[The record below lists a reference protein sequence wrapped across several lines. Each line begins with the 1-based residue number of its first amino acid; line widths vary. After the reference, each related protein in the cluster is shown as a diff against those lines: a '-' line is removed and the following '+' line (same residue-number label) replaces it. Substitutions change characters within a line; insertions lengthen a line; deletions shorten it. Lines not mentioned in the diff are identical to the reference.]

1 VDLHVRLEGRKDLA
15 RQLYRQL
22 RGAIVEGRIRLGERL
37 PSTRELASRLQLS
50 RNTVA
55 LAYEWLASEGL
66 VSGRAGAGSFVAQSR
81 AAPGDIRSQPVPAA
95 PAPDLRTAPV
105 WSRVSRD
112 FGRVA
117 AGSFDFRPGITD
129 PQLFPFDSWRR
140 LVSAQLRPKALNGRY
155 GDCAGHPAL
164 RDAIASH
171 VGAARGVQA
180 DAEDVI
186 ITYGA
191 QHAFD
196 LLARVLIEP
205 GTRAAMEDPGYPPIR
220 SLLESFGAAVVGVR
234 VDEEGLRVDALP
246 SDARLVYV
254 TPSHQYPLGMPM
266 SQARRLALLAWARER
281 NAVVIEDDYDS
292 EFRFGGRPLDALHAS
307 DRGGRVAYV
316 GTFSKTLL
324 PKLRL
329 GFLIAPRPLQ
339 EALKTAYCL
348 SAWHCQWPAQ
358 GAMAEF
364 IREGLLARHI
374 RRMRRLYATRHDK
387 VLSIFERRFGRWL
400 EPVPCVAGLHVSA
413 FFRST
418 IATEALVAA
427 QAEQAGIG
435 LHRLSPYYV
444 DTRARAGLAIGYGG
458 LPSDDIDEGLRRL
471 HTIIE
476 RATSKHRRT
485 S

>member
-15 RQLYRQL
+15 RQLYREL
-22 RGAIVEGRIRLGERL
+22 RGAIVEGRIRPGERL

-55 LAYEWLASEGL
+55 LAYEWLASEGF
-66 VSGRAGAGSFVAQSR
+66 VSG
-81 AAPGDIRSQPVPAA
+81 
-95 PAPDLRTAPV
+95 
-105 WSRVSRD
+105 
-112 FGRVA
+112 
-117 AGSFDFRPGITD
+117 
-129 PQLFPFDSWRR
+129 RR

-164 RDAIASH
+164 RDAIANH

-220 SLLESFGAAVVGVR
+220 SLLESFGAAVVGVK

-329 GFLIAPRPLQ
+329 GFLIAPKSLQ
-339 EALKTAYCL
+339 EALKTAYSL
-348 SAWHCQWPAQ
+348 SAWHCQWPALAQ
-358 GAMAEF
+358 RSISARGPRAE
-364 IREGLLARHI
+364 
-374 RRMRRLYATRHDK
+374 
-387 VLSIFERRFGRWL
+387 
-400 EPVPCVAGLHVSA
+400 PC
-413 FFRST
+413 
-418 IATEALVAA
+418 ALPR
-427 QAEQAGIG
+427 Q
-435 LHRLSPYYV
+435 LHR
-444 DTRARAGLAIGYGG
+444 TRTN
-458 LPSDDIDEGLRRL
+458 RL
-471 HTIIE
+471 V
-476 RATSKHRRT
+476 RFS
-485 S
+485 

>member
-15 RQLYRQL
+15 RQLFRQL
-22 RGAIVEGRIRLGERL
+22 RTAIVEGRIRPGDRL

-50 RNTVA
+50 RNTAA
-55 LAYEWLASEGL
+55 LAYEWLTSEGL
-66 VSGRAGAGSFVAQSR
+66 VSGRAGAGSFVERRSAPESAAEPTR
-81 AAPGDIRSQPVPAA
+81 AVSE
-95 PAPDLRTAPV
+95 LRTAPV
-105 WSRVSRD
+105 WSRVTRE

-117 AGSFDFRPGITD
+117 AGSFDFRPGIAD
-129 PQLFPFDSWRR
+129 PHLFPYDSWRR
-140 LVSAQLRPKALNGRY
+140 LVSAQLRPKTLNGRY
-155 GDCAGHPAL
+155 GECAGHPAL
-164 RDAIASH
+164 RDAIARH
-171 VGAARGVQA
+171 IGASRGVQA

-205 GTRAAMEDPGYPPIR
+205 GTRVAVEDPGYPPIR
-220 SLLESFGAAVVGVR
+220 SLLQSFGAVVVGAK
-234 VDEEGLRVDALP
+234 VDAEGLRVDALP

-254 TPSHQYPLGMPM
+254 TPSHQYPLGVPM
-266 SQARRLALLAWARER
+266 SSARRLALLAWARER

-316 GTFSKTLL
+316 GTFSKILL
-324 PKLRL
+324 PKIRL
-329 GFLIAPRPLQ
+329 GFLIAPKSIQ
-339 EALKTAYCL
+339 EALKTAYSL

-364 IREGLLARHI
+364 IREGLLARHL
-374 RRMRRLYATRHDK
+374 RRMRRIYAARHDK
-387 VLSIFERRFGRWL
+387 VLRILERSFAHWL
-400 EPVPCVAGLHVSA
+400 EPVPCVAGMHVTA
-413 FFRST
+413 LFRGA
-418 IATEALVAA
+418 IALEAMVAA
-427 QAEQAGIG
+427 RAEEAGIG

-444 DTRARAGLAIGYGG
+444 DVRARAGFAIGYGG
-458 LPSDDIDEGLRRL
+458 LPTDNIDEGLRRL
-471 HTIIE
+471 QAIIE
-476 RATSKHRRT
+476 RVTSKQGRA